1 MSYKPTGSAIKIHED
16 QPQSNISVGKIDPEK
31 VAVGIRAEL
40 SIHMTYHSSDCY
52 STGIISWPQENINAT
67 DVKT

>member
-1 MSYKPTGSAIKIHED
+1 M
-16 QPQSNISVGKIDPEK
+16 